1 MPKELMATVQVVP
14 MTGPTRAIAVVLT
27 AANGRTATVARFYGS
42 DAHEQAD
49 ALALR
54 LKLALKV

>member
-1 MPKELMATVQVVP
+1 
-14 MTGPTRAIAVVLT
+14 MTGPTRAIAVVVT
-27 AANGRTATVARFYGS
+27 AANGRTATVARFYGP